1 MKGRALV
8 LRTCKT
14 GETLF
19 FIDSDMES
27 VETFAIGSGEAA
39 VVATRCPER
48 DGPNQDA
55 SALIA
60 VSDNHCVLVI
70 ADGFGGHPA
79 GAQAAEIAVHQIERF
94 VCGSSPDS
102 DNLRSAIVDGFEHAD
117 AAVREMG
124 VGAGTTLAVVDIE
137 GTLVR
142 AYHVGD
148 SAIVVTGQRGLI
160 KMRSV
165 AHSPVGYAVESGL
178 IDEEEAMNHEDR
190 HVVSNM
196 VGSAEMRIE
205 IGPSLEL
212 APRDTVLLAS
222 DGLWDNMMF
231 DDVVE
236 RIRKGPVGKS
246 LITMAGDCRSR
257 MAAPVEGLPSKPD
270 DLAVIAFRLRQTR

>member
-1 MKGRALV
+1 M

-14 GETLF
+14 GETRF
-19 FIDSDMES
+19 FIDCDMES
-27 VETFAIGSGEAA
+27 VETFAIGSGEAS
-39 VVATRCPER
+39 VVATRCPGR

-55 SALIA
+55 SALIS

-79 GAQAAEIAVHQIERF
+79 GAQAAEIAVRQVERF

-102 DNLRSAIVDGFEHAD
+102 DSLRSAIVDGFEHAD

-124 VGAGTTLAVVDIE
+124 VGAGTTLAVADIE
-137 GTLVR
+137 GSVVR
-142 AYHVGD
+142 SYHVGD
-148 SAIVVTGQRGLI
+148 SAIIVTGQRGLI

-231 DDVVE
+231 NDIVE
-236 RIRKGPVGKS
+236 RIRKSPVGKS
-246 LITMAGDCRSR
+246 LIAMASDCRSR
-257 MAAPVEGLPSKPD
+257 MTTPVEGLPSKPD
-270 DLAVIAFRLRQTR
+270 DFAAIAFRLQKTS

>member
-14 GETLF
+14 GETLL

-27 VETFAIGSGEAA
+27 VETFAIGSGDAA
-39 VVATRCPER
+39 VIATRCPGR

-79 GAQAAEIAVHQIERF
+79 GAQAAEIAVRQIERF
-94 VCGSSPDS
+94 VCGSPPDS

-124 VGAGTTLAVVDIE
+124 VGAGTTLAVADIE
-137 GTLVR
+137 GNLVR
-142 AYHVGD
+142 SYHVGD

-246 LITMAGDCRSR
+246 LITIAGDCRSR
-257 MAAPVEGLPSKPD
+257 MARPVEGLPSKPD
-270 DLAVIAFRLRQTR
+270 DLAIIAFRLRQTR